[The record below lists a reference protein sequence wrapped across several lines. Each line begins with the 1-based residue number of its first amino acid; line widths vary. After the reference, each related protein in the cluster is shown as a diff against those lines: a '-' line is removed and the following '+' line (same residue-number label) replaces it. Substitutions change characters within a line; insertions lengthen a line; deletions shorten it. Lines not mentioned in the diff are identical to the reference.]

1 MIQRERRHL
10 IQYAIVL
17 FNNIDKV
24 DKKVAMKILLLIQFL
39 GDEVE
44 GKYKGVEV
52 YGKYAERDL
61 KAVWYGIKELLTEL
75 KKNYQ

>member
-1 MIQRERRHL
+1 M
-10 IQYAIVL
+10 IQYAILL

-24 DKKVAMKILLLIQFL
+24 DKKVAMKILLLVQFI

-44 GKYKGVEV
+44 CKYKDIDT
-52 YGKYAERDL
+52 YSKFAAEKDL
-61 KAVWYGIKELLTEL
+61 KVFWFKIKELLTEL